1 MFYIGSC
8 RRLPLPSGEG
18 RWRSSERI
26 AARILEEAGFR
37 VLEEHYRVM
46 INGAEVGEIDLVAEK
61 EGQRYAV
68 EVKAGRLDVG
78 GARQVYVNARLIGAK
93 PLVICKGFSD
103 SAAEAL
109 AQELGVEVLR
119 LSDLFVIDQEE
130 LEALMREVIEDV
142 VEDLVSY
149 LTSEVRPTEE
159 DIRILRAI
167 VETSDILEA
176 AGKLGMDVGDLA
188 RTMEGLRS
196 KGVLP
201 RWAKKYSSVKRAA
214 EIALARDRLRDVVGA
229 LRGTKGVA

>member
-1 MFYIGSC
+1 M
-8 RRLPLPSGEG
+8 PSGEE

-37 VLEEHYRVM
+37 ILEEHKRVM
-46 INGAEVGEIDLVAEK
+46 INGVEVGEIDLVAEK

-78 GARQVYVNARLIGAK
+78 GVRQAHVNAELIGAK
-93 PLVICKGFSD
+93 PLAICKGFSD

-119 LSDLFVIDQEE
+119 LSELFVIDQEE
-130 LEALMREVIEDV
+130 LETLMREVIEDV

-149 LTSEVRPTEE
+149 LTSEVKPTEG
-159 DIRILRAI
+159 DAKVLRTI

-188 RTMEGLRS
+188 RTIEGLRS
-196 KGVLP
+196 RGVLP
-201 RWAKKYSSVKRAA
+201 KWAKKYSSVKRAA
-214 EIALARDRLRDVVGA
+214 EIALARNRLWEIVGA
-229 LRGTKGVA
+229 LHSTGATA